1 MNVVPLRTRST
12 PALEDL
18 TPRLLRCA
26 ASILDDI
33 EEGGAE
39 HVGVRE
45 RIQGLTAIARVIG
58 YLRKDM
64 ASERDH
70 SAGSAARHYAAAF
83 DNTSSEKNEVGF
95 GEATGGPTRPE
106 PDDDDEPEPGDDEPD
121 TDEDDTR

>member
-64 ASERDH
+64 ANERDTA
-70 SAGSAARHYAAAF
+70 AGSAARHYAAAF

-95 GEATGGPTRPE
+95 GEATARPADSDDAS
-106 PDDDDEPEPGDDEPD
+106 DDDGDADD
-121 TDEDDTR
+121 DSDEDDAR

>member
-45 RIQGLTAIARVIG
+45 RIQGLTAIARVVG

-64 ASERDH
+64 ANERDTA
-70 SAGSAARHYAAAF
+70 AGSAARHYAAAF
-83 DNTSSEKNEVGF
+83 DNTSPAKNEVGF
-95 GEATGGPTRPE
+95 GEATAGADPE
-106 PDDDDEPEPGDDEPD
+106 PGDDDEPGDDEPD
-121 TDEDDTR
+121 DEDDAR